1 MTTKRFAMADLRLP
15 EARAA
20 TRRQADALLRADA
33 RRRRRMAANDDLGGT
48 APAPA
53 RMPKPAADG
62 PFAALRN
69 HPLYRAPRRGAPRP

>member
-1 MTTKRFAMADLRLP
+1 MTTKRFAMTDLRLP

-20 TRRQADALLRADA
+20 ARRQADALLRADA

-48 APAPA
+48 APA

-69 HPLYRAPRRGAPRP
+69 HPLYRAPRHGARP